1 MKTII
6 LTLTFALTTM
16 FSIAQ
21 TSEHLTFKGIQID
34 GKLDDYI
41 LKMKQSG
48 FTVVGAEK
56 GMALLNGDFAGYKDC
71 KVGVTTLKEKDLVY
85 KIGVIF
91 PEQDKWSGL
100 STNYYD
106 LKNMLI
112 EKYGKPIEELEKF
125 EGYSEPK
132 DDNSK
137 IYAVKFDRY
146 KYYSIWQIE
155 KGEIQL
161 SIDHNSSTGCYIKL
175 LYLDKI
181 NGDKIKAKAK
191 DDL

>member
-6 LTLTFALTTM
+6 LTIIFALTTM
-16 FSIAQ
+16 LGIAQ
-21 TSEHLTFKGIQID
+21 TSEHLSFKGVQID
-34 GKLDDYI
+34 GKLDEYVS
-41 LKMKQSG
+41 KMKQNG
-48 FTVVGAEK
+48 FTHLGTQK
-56 GMALLNGDFAGYKDC
+56 GMAILNGDFAGYKD
-71 KVGVTTLKEKDLVY
+71 LVY
-85 KIGVIF
+85 KIGVLF

-100 STNYYD
+100 STNYFD
-106 LKNMLI
+106 LKQMLT
-112 EKYGKPIEELEKF
+112 EKYGNPTDELENF
-125 EGYSEPK
+125 DGHSQPN

-137 IYAVKFDRY
+137 IYEVQFDRC
-146 KYYSIWQIE
+146 KYYSIWQTD

-161 SIDHNSSTGCYIKL
+161 SIDHNSVTSCYVKL